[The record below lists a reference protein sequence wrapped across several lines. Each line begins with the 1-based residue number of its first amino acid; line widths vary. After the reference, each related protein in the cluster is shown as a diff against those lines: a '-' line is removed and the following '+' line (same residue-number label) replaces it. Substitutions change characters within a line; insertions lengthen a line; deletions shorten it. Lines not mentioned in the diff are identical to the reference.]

1 MDLLLRPGFRVT
13 HPFLALFLS
22 TLSLPPLF
30 VHALSVTASE
40 LQPPGSLSQSASDQ
54 PANDWSGKSVE
65 ELVMI
70 LTDAKKMQPATPS
83 QYVEMQRLIRDA
95 AKAILKKTK
104 DQNSE
109 LFRSV
114 EFDYHSSS
122 VNLLGN
128 DGEQAPLQTYKSYR
142 DYLREKKTLN
152 LSDVRIALLAGQ
164 NLERLKDLSI
174 ASEAYGEMAT
184 ILEEKGKEEFQEM
197 IALFKA
203 SQKRLGM
210 IGKKLELH
218 SKTVH
223 GEEFQLE
230 KLRGKIVVLHIW
242 ATWSQPCLQEYSHL
256 QRLYKALRDQGL
268 EVVGISIDEKKEEL
282 LAYIKKSDTRWL
294 TLFDDTNPR
303 SHPFVEE
310 NGFTSLPTSIVLDRE
325 GKVIA
330 FENNSSALALLL
342 DRTFH
347 PPIAES
353 NNP

>member
-1 MDLLLRPGFRVT
+1 MDLVLRSCFRVIL
-13 HPFLALFLS
+13 PFLASFVCVLS
-22 TLSLPPLF
+22 WPPL
-30 VHALSVTASE
+30 SVQAFSFGAPDF
-40 LQPPGSLSQSASDQ
+40 QPPGGGNQGAVDR

-65 ELVMI
+65 ELVKI
-70 LTDAKKMQPATPS
+70 LAEAKKMQPATPS

-95 AKAILKKTK
+95 AQAILKKSK

-109 LFRSV
+109 LYRSV

-164 NLERLKDLSI
+164 NLERLKDVSI

-184 ILEEKGKEEFQEM
+184 ILEDKGKEEFQEM
-197 IALFKA
+197 ITLFKA

-218 SKTVH
+218 SKTVD

-268 EVVGISIDEKKEEL
+268 EIVGISIDEKKEEL
-282 LAYIKKSDTRWL
+282 LAYIKKSDTRWI
-294 TLFDDTNPR
+294 TLFDDTKPR

-342 DRTFH
+342 DRTFN